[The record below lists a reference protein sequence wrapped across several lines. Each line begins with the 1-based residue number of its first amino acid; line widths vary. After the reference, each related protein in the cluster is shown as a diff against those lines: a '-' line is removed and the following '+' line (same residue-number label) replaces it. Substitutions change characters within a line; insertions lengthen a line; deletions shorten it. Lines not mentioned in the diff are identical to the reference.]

1 MTQGSNLEIVS
12 MYIVFSMKIN
22 WFAQV
27 DWHETLLVKLV
38 SPPPPQENYIDN
50 FWMEGIKKYSLVHFV
65 LHI

>member
-22 WFAQV
+22 WFAEV

-38 SPPPPQENYIDN
+38 SPPSP
-50 FWMEGIKKYSLVHFV
+50 KKTM
-65 LHI
+65 

>member
-12 MYIVFSMKIN
+12 MYIVLSMKIN
-22 WFAQV
+22 WFAEV

-38 SPPPPQENYIDN
+38 SPQENYIDK